1 MKTRQGDATRAPA
14 PGAAAASKSEPPPID
29 SVVSDECLREITLRP
44 EATDHK
50 PPTRRG
56 RKSLTLNTLFAHV
69 LIEDQAEGFEN
80 AGSVSIGLAVACV
93 LLVSRARAGSRSWCG
108 VQATEHVVTDPKRGR
123 SRRRCWPELYL
134 AAETTS
140 SLLALPPPSPYV
152 VGGEHPDVRW
162 LRTWCPRMAHAD
174 VRGTS
179 TSDVFKS
186 ARSLCGLRLIDE
198 QRD

>member
-1 MKTRQGDATRAPA
+1 MKTRQGDATRAQSPGTTAPA
-14 PGAAAASKSEPPPID
+14 SRSRPLSTPLSRMSA
-29 SVVSDECLREITLRP
+29 CREITLRP

-56 RKSLTLNTLFAHV
+56 GKSLTLNTLFAHV
-69 LIEDQAEGFEN
+69 LIEDQAEGFQN
-80 AGSVSIGLAVACV
+80 AGSVSIGLAIACV